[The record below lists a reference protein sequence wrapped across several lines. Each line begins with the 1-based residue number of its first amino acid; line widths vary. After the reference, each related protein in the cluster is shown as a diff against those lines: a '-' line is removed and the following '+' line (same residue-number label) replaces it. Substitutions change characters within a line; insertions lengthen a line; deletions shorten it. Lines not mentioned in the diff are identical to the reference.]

1 MQGYTCD
8 LNGYTASCFS
18 TPNISESDESTEYRD
33 DEQNSRTPYL
43 LTHDVLHTFRLY
55 PAPPKMERSS
65 DYARLAQETHDLK
78 YIFFFLHH
86 HEAYI
91 NSRVSSFLNQQTEE
105 RGAERFLDM
114 KLACRDTILRIFP
127 RFDSNRGT
135 SFVTFIHPYIN
146 DALLR
151 YRMQEENWTL
161 ESLDFYKKLRRIYAI
176 YNECK
181 QNTEKAI
188 AQYAEEMH
196 CTADTA
202 REHMILAYQLR
213 GRLYAA
219 GENEEGEIE
228 EADDEIYPD
237 SFDYVRYL
245 WNDMEAPKI
254 EKAFNALSYR
264 DQTLLEQR
272 NAICMRCG
280 RVSPLSTRS
289 SFEALAVMFEGS
301 GASGAE
307 RAYRKALDKLIIEMV
322 KQGVLHCVELRQKS
336 VQREGKT
343 ITAAVYEYRVD
354 SDGAWGEIQFDLVEK
369 TAWVETF
376 AEKDLCDSWD
386 ITDCA
391 IDSLLDCDCGKL
403 PKKTLLPVF
412 PGRYLE

>member
-8 LNGYTASCFS
+8 LSGYTALGFS
-18 TPNISESDESTEYRD
+18 TPNLSESGVTTEYRD

-43 LTHDVLHTFRLY
+43 LTHDVQHTFRLY
-55 PAPPKMERSS
+55 PTPPKLERSS
-65 DYARLAQETHDLK
+65 DYARLAQENHDLK
-78 YIFFFLHH
+78 NIFFFLHH

-91 NSRVSSFLNQQTEE
+91 NSRVSRFLDQQTEE

-114 KLACRDTILRIFP
+114 KLACRDAILRIFT
-127 RFDSNRGT
+127 RFDPNRGT

-161 ESLDFYKKLRRIYAI
+161 DSLDFYKKLRRIYVI

-228 EADDEIYPD
+228 ETDDEIYPD

-280 RVSPLSTRS
+280 RVSPLSTRQ

-307 RAYRKALDKLIIEMV
+307 RAYRKALEMV
-322 KQGVLHCVELRQKS
+322 KQGVLHCVEIRQKS
-336 VQREGKT
+336 IQRENKT
-343 ITAAVYEYRVD
+343 IAAAVYEYRVD
-354 SDGAWGEIQFDLVEK
+354 NDGYWGEIQFDLVKK
-369 TAWVETF
+369 TAWVEIF
-376 AEKDLCDSWD
+376 AENDPANTWTV
-386 ITDCA
+386 TDAA
-391 IDSLLDCDCGKL
+391 IDYIREYGCRKQGKVM
-403 PKKTLLPVF
+403 LLPA
-412 PGRYLE
+412 EKEMDD

>member
-1 MQGYTCD
+1 
-8 LNGYTASCFS
+8 
-18 TPNISESDESTEYRD
+18 
-33 DEQNSRTPYL
+33 
-43 LTHDVLHTFRLY
+43 
-55 PAPPKMERSS
+55 
-65 DYARLAQETHDLK
+65 
-78 YIFFFLHH
+78 
-86 HEAYI
+86 
-91 NSRVSSFLNQQTEE
+91 
-105 RGAERFLDM
+105 
-114 KLACRDTILRIFP
+114 
-127 RFDSNRGT
+127 
-135 SFVTFIHPYIN
+135 
-146 DALLR
+146 
-151 YRMQEENWTL
+151 
-161 ESLDFYKKLRRIYAI
+161 
-176 YNECK
+176 
-181 QNTEKAI
+181 
-188 AQYAEEMH
+188 MH

-228 EADDEIYPD
+228 ETDDEIYPD

-343 ITAAVYEYRVD
+343 ITVAVYEYRVD
-354 SDGAWGEIQFDLVEK
+354 NDGAWGEIQFDLVGK
-369 TAWVETF
+369 TAWVEEF
-376 AEKDLCDSWD
+376 AEKDIGDSWV
-386 ITDCA
+386 ITDGA
-391 IDSLLDCDCGKL
+391 IQKIIECNSSKL
-403 PKKTLLPVF
+403 PKTLLVPVSL
-412 PGRYLE
+412 GIYDD